1 METFNSS
8 NKTIKKNE
16 NTSSIYNLIENNN
29 SQIGKILN
37 NTVKIFQI
45 NQNKEEKNIENDK
58 KETLNIIS
66 NNNTYNTNNFKNS
79 KIKLKI
85 LDDNSKFYL
94 KEILP
99 FPSIKK
105 NNSDDFLNQFLN
117 LKTENKILYLSSQL
131 ENNIWFRGKIKKIK
145 LINNKTVFQYY
156 EDKYNI
162 FLMSALKKGRKSY
175 KIFSDQNL
183 FNKIGS
189 MSINFI
195 GNIFN
200 IKMDNNEQNKCQIKY
215 VKILI
220 LLYRILI
227 FLV

>member
-85 LDDNSKFYL
+85 FDDNSKFYL

-99 FPSIKK
+99 FPSIKR

>member
-85 LDDNSKFYL
+85 FDDNSKFYL

-200 IKMDNNEQNKCQIKY
+200 IKMDNNEQNKCQIK
-215 VKILI
+215 
-220 LLYRILI
+220 
-227 FLV
+227 

>member
-85 LDDNSKFYL
+85 FDDNSKFYL

-175 KIFSDQNL
+175 IIYSDQIL
-183 FNKIGS
+183 FKKIGS

-195 GNIFN
+195 GNTFN
-200 IKMDNNEQNKCQIKY
+200 IKMDNNEQNKCEIKY

-220 LLYRILI
+220 L
-227 FLV
+227 F

>member
-45 NQNKEEKNIENDK
+45 NKNKEEKNIENDK

-66 NNNTYNTNNFKNS
+66 NNNTYNTNNFKIS

-85 LDDNSKFYL
+85 FDDNSKFYL

-156 EDKYNI
+156 KDKYNI

>member
-16 NTSSIYNLIENNN
+16 NTSCIYNLIENNN

-85 LDDNSKFYL
+85 FDDNSKFYL

>member
-85 LDDNSKFYL
+85 FDDNSKFYL

>member
-85 LDDNSKFYL
+85 FDDNSKFYL

-175 KIFSDQNL
+175 KIFSD
-183 FNKIGS
+183 GS

>member
-85 LDDNSKFYL
+85 FDDNSKFYL

-200 IKMDNNEQNKCQIKY
+200 IKMDNNKQNKCQIKY